1 MISGSIPAESIPS
14 SRRLYSC
21 FLCLTSRR
29 LKDKRIER
37 WKVLTTFVRA
47 LNPRRQPNKYPTR
60 NARTVSNRQQPI
72 KERKSSFMCDY
83 VFFKLHDLSS
93 IVSCVPI
100 KILLKKVL
108 VYGTY
113 TMASAANARWLCC
126 ASNCELTGQ
135 ESREDNS
142 IHSATSLF
150 TVLSLNH
157 FSKRI
162 KSSRLQLKFGG
173 NIETNNRVINVVT
186 YPNGYK
192 RRLAIYEII
201 QLITDHTP
209 KNIFHDR
216 LIFIIE
222 L

>member
-1 MISGSIPAESIPS
+1 MES
-14 SRRLYSC
+14 LDDFC
-21 FLCLTSRR
+21 
-29 LKDKRIER
+29 
-37 WKVLTTFVRA
+37 
-47 LNPRRQPNKYPTR
+47 
-60 NARTVSNRQQPI
+60 ARTKSSSTAKQISN
-72 KERKSSFMCDY
+72 KERAHRIKPPATHKREKKFFYVWLYY

-100 KILLKKVL
+100 EILLKKVL